1 MSLSNPTANTRSRTG
16 PTILNTNE
24 IVMKKR
30 ILSLTEYYD
39 IEDRAG
45 NRLAEGEGNF
55 IQIPPKFQVKDPRT
69 GMLVFQIEGKLFTLH
84 NEFSFKDSLG
94 VELGTIR
101 KKIVKLIG
109 EEFWIEKEGVELMRI
124 YGDFL
129 EHDYSMEV
137 GGQNV
142 ARVHRDWVSLTD
154 QYGISILGEVDHR
167 LIIGATIVI
176 EHIEVSERR
185 ARS

>member
-1 MSLSNPTANTRSRTG
+1 MTAPDSFSNAQNRTSPTIFNTR
-16 PTILNTNE
+16 E
-24 IVMKKR
+24 FVMKKR
-30 ILSLTEYYD
+30 ILALKEQYD
-39 IEDRAG
+39 IEDREG
-45 NRLAEGEGNF
+45 NKLAEGEGNF
-55 IQIPPKFQVKDPRT
+55 IQIPAIFQVKDPRT
-69 GMLVFQIEGKLFTLH
+69 SMIIMRIEGKVFTLH
-84 NEFSFKDSLG
+84 NEFTFKDDLD

-109 EEFWIEKEGVELMRI
+109 EEFWIERGGSETMRI

-137 GGQNV
+137 GGQKL
-142 ARVHRDWVSLTD
+142 AQVHRDWVSLRD
-154 QYGISILGEVDHR
+154 QYGISIIGDVDHR
-167 LIIGATIVI
+167 LVVGATIVI